1 MKIKS
6 IVILIVLIAFTT
18 AFKRSVSFNKSS
30 EKNNSDSIKNIEV
43 LNILNSTCF
52 VCHSP
57 DMKTKPRLA
66 PPMYMVKSHYY
77 EEGKSKEKFIKE
89 IVKFASNPS
98 LKKSVMPGAVRNFG
112 LMPKQNFSKKD
123 IKRIAE
129 YLYETDMKSDE
140 WYKEW
145 EKTRP
150 QISDSTSVK
159 N

>member
-1 MKIKS
+1 MKFKLAI
-6 IVILIVLIAFTT
+6 ILVILISLTT
-18 AFKRSVSFNKSS
+18 AFKTSVNNNF
-30 EKNNSDSIKNIEV
+30 EKENNTDSIKNTEV
-43 LNILNSTCF
+43 LNILNKNCFTC
-52 VCHSP
+52 HNP

-77 EEGKSKEKFIKE
+77 KEGKSKEKFIRE
-89 IVKFASNPS
+89 IVKFASNPN

-112 LMPKQNFSKKD
+112 LMPKQNFSKKLL
-123 IKRIAE
+123 KRVAE

-150 QISDSTSVK
+150 PIADSTSQ
-159 N
+159 NN

>member
-1 MKIKS
+1 MKIKLA
-6 IVILIVLIAFTT
+6 IILVVIISFAT
-18 AFKRSVSFNKSS
+18 AFKASVNNKNKVS
-30 EKNNSDSIKNIEV
+30 NIITDSIKNIEV

-52 VCHSP
+52 VCHNP

-98 LKKSVMPGAVRNFG
+98 LKRSVMPGAVRNFG

-123 IKRIAE
+123 KKRIAE